1 MILNCILPLFIQG
14 QHLESITEVDLP
26 GIIEHVST
34 DNSGNLFLAT
44 EDGLIFKYTSA
55 GDSLLAF
62 SPRKKSSIDL
72 LEAGTGLK
80 IFVFYRDFQE
90 FIFLDRFLI
99 SSPYYS
105 FNPDYVGFASLV
117 TIGSDNDLWLLDQ
130 VDFSLKKYNV
140 NTNVLEIASPLDLLM
155 DPNNYQALFM
165 KEYQNLVF
173 ISDINS
179 GLYVFDNLGN
189 YKKKIPVTGFSNFNF
204 INDHLYYIRD
214 GFLHMVNLYNG
225 ATSGIPLPPQ
235 ENAKFVLMTEKNVF
249 LISGKKLKILR
260 IIP

>member
-14 QHLESITEVDLP
+14 QHLEFITEVDLP

-44 EDGLIFKYTSA
+44 EDGLIYKYSST

-72 LEAGTGLK
+72 LEAGSGLK

-90 FIFLDRFLI
+90 FILLDRFLI

-117 TIGSDNDLWLLDQ
+117 TIGGDNNLWLLDQ

-140 NTNVLEIASPLDLLM
+140 NTNVLEIISPLDLIM
-155 DPNNYQALFM
+155 DPKNYQAVFM
-165 KEYQNLVF
+165 KEYQNLVY
-173 ISDINS
+173 IYDVNT

-189 YKKKIPVTGFSNFNF
+189 YKKKIPVTGFSTFNF
-204 INDHLYYIRD
+204 IRNHLYYIRD

-225 ATSGIPLPPQ
+225 ATSGIPLPPE
-235 ENAKFVLMTEKNVF
+235 ENAKFVLMTEKNVS
-249 LISGKKLKILR
+249 LILGKKLKILR